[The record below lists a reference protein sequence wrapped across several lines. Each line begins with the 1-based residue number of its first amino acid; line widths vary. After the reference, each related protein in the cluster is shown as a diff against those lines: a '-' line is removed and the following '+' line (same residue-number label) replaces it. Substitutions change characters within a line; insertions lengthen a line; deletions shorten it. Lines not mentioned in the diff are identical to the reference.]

1 MTKEECTIVSAYTG
15 INMLIGSDLD
25 YFYKY
30 VDKLI
35 GREVWTHELPGLA
48 DEIKEKSKADFL
60 KLCEEA
66 I

>member
-1 MTKEECTIVSAYTG
+1 MTKEDCTIVSAYTG

>member
-1 MTKEECTIVSAYTG
+1 MTKEECAIVSAYTG